1 MARSLLRKTPEDFVL
16 TKYFPERVWPR
27 LVPKGSV
34 MVSVYGPSS
43 DQAYGVL
50 SDISEGGAQFVAG
63 VLFETNSRV
72 LLRIGFNPEEPFSTP
87 ADVVWTRDESDAR
100 NRASFA
106 HGVQFRIEDPEQRDR
121 LRTIL
126 RSTEFERPTLPGAPG
141 ESPGLSQVV
150 RDLGEELAG
159 LGDRIRNES

>member
-1 MARSLLRKTPEDFVL
+1 M

-34 MVSVYGPSS
+34 TVSVYGPSS
-43 DQAYGVL
+43 EQAYGFL
-50 SDISEGGAQFVAG
+50 SDVSEGGARFVAG
-63 VLFETNSRV
+63 VLFDTNSRV

-87 ADVVWTRDESDAR
+87 ADIVWTRDESDAR
-100 NRASFA
+100 HKANFA

-121 LRTIL
+121 LRAIL
-126 RSTEFERPTLPGAPG
+126 ESAEFERPIRPGDPR
-141 ESPGLSQVV
+141 ESPGLGEVV

>member
-1 MARSLLRKTPEDFVL
+1 M
-16 TKYFPERVWPR
+16 TKYFPERTWPR

-34 MVSVYGPSS
+34 MVSVHGPSS
-43 DQAYGVL
+43 GQAYGVL

-63 VLFETNSRV
+63 VLFDTNSRV

-87 ADVVWTRDESDAR
+87 ADIVWTRDESDAR
-100 NRASFA
+100 HRANFA
-106 HGVQFRIEDPEQRDR
+106 HGVQFRIEDLEQRER

-126 RSTEFERPTLPGAPG
+126 TSPEFGSPIGPGAHRTA
-141 ESPGLSQVV
+141 PGLGEVV
-150 RDLGEELAG
+150 RDLAEELAG